1 MLGAED
7 RQFIK
12 KWRYIPLINFDV
24 KIASK
29 ALAKRLE
36 PFLSEIILFNQ
47 TGRSVF
53 DAVLTIDDI
62 LEFAEITNSPA

>member
-12 KWRYIPLINFDV
+12 KWRHIPLINFDV